1 MVNVERF
8 PEVYGRNLGHVVEL
22 AVGQPV
28 DVVTHDTDDQGRPIV
43 ASLSQLVTKATGDV
57 LEQLGLSGD
66 ESLRL
71 VCSTVARAAI
81 GDLVIGDGF
90 DINYGR
96 FPDYNRRV
104 RVELDGPEP
113 PIIQAVVTQ
122 QVGEQ

>member
-8 PEVYGRNLGHVVEL
+8 PEVRRRDLSYVVER

-28 DVVTHDTDDQGRPIV
+28 DVVTHETDDQGRPV
-43 ASLSQLVTKATGDV
+43 AASLSQLTAKATGDV

-66 ESLRL
+66 ETLRL
-71 VCSTVARAAI
+71 ICSAVARAAV
-81 GDLVIGDGF
+81 GDLVTGDGF

-104 RVELDGPEP
+104 RVELAGPEP
-113 PIIQAVVTQ
+113 PIVQASVIQ